1 MRVLTILSIFL
12 LFSCSMF
19 EENISE
25 VSIARV
31 EDKFL
36 YQSDL
41 EGIVP
46 IETTEEDSALIV
58 NNYIQGW
65 VKDNLILQKAE
76 LNLREDQKNVQKQLE
91 DYRKSLIIYAYEK
104 ELIKQRL
111 DTSVSATEI
120 QDFYDNNDQ
129 NFELKNDIVK
139 VRYLKVNK
147 NAPQIK
153 NIRKLYKSKKEAEIA
168 EFKELAHQ
176 FGVKFHLNDEQWIL
190 FDELQNEV
198 PIRPSQRGEYL
209 KNIKNIEVEDSLS
222 LYFVHIKEYKLKN
235 DASPLSFE
243 ANNIKNIIINKRKL
257 SLINQIR
264 SELYQEAFMNKDIEI
279 YENKD
284 DEK

>member
-168 EFKELAHQ
+168 CMRA
-176 FGVKFHLNDEQWIL
+176 IL
-190 FDELQNEV
+190 LRFF
-198 PIRPSQRGEYL
+198 S
-209 KNIKNIEVEDSLS
+209 
-222 LYFVHIKEYKLKN
+222 
-235 DASPLSFE
+235 
-243 ANNIKNIIINKRKL
+243 
-257 SLINQIR
+257 
-264 SELYQEAFMNKDIEI
+264 
-279 YENKD
+279 
-284 DEK
+284 

>member
-12 LFSCSMF
+12 LVSCSIF
-19 EENISE
+19 DENVSE

-46 IETTEEDSALIV
+46 IETTKEDSTLIV

-76 LNLREDQKNVQKQLE
+76 LNLREDQKYVQKQLE

-147 NAPQIK
+147 NAPQLK
-153 NIRKLYKSKKEAEIA
+153 NIRKLYKSKKEGEIA

-198 PIRPSQRGEYL
+198 PISTSHRGDYL

-222 LYFVHIKEYKLKN
+222 LYFVHIKDYKLKN